1 MTLNLKDAVDVSSIQ
16 KKAREKSIKELLSDI
31 EELKADDIDV
41 IPLQVEL
48 HKKLALAFSNVI
60 FVIIGIPLAITTH
73 RREKFVGFGLA
84 MGLFMLYWAIMLGGI
99 AFAVRAVIP
108 PWIGVWSANI
118 LLFILGVY
126 YMFLSTVS

>member
-1 MTLNLKDAVDVSSIQ
+1 MEETVNALISAVEIRDPYTAGHQLRVATLS
-16 KKAREKSIKELLSDI
+16 REI
-31 EELKADDIDV
+31 
-41 IPLQVEL
+41 
-48 HKKLALAFSNVI
+48 
-60 FVIIGIPLAITTH
+60 
-73 RREKFVGFGLA
+73 GLA

-126 YMFLSTVS
+126 LFGRVAGK